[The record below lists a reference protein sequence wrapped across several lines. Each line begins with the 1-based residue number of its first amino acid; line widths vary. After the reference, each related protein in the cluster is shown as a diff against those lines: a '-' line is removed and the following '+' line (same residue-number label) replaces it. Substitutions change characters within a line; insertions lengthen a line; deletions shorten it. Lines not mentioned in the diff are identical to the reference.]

1 MSRLL
6 CLLPFLLWTAPT
18 AVRSVEI
25 VERSPVL
32 NGQPFGKAGA
42 YERIVGRVHFGLN
55 PKTAANRI
63 VRDLEFAP
71 VNAAGEVEC
80 TADLYLL
87 RPADPAKGNGTLLF
101 EVSNRGGK
109 GMLNRF
115 DFARTA
121 ADPQSSDD
129 FGDKWLLQQ
138 GYTLAWLG
146 WEWDIP
152 RSNQTAMHFAAPH
165 FRPDALPAAGL
176 VRSEFVPD
184 RQVSSMPLAD
194 RAQDHIAVGKPLALY
209 VLDAADS
216 PARTIP
222 ASEWRLSAQ
231 DTVEMA
237 AGFQAGKLYEF
248 VYQGKD
254 PVIAGTGVAAVRD
267 WISFLKYGGARTALA
282 DEHRSLQRAI
292 GFGISQSGR
301 FLREFL
307 YDGFNADENGRRV
320 FDGVWADVAGAGRGS
335 FNFRYAQPSR
345 DGCPFLNV
353 FYPTDVF
360 PFTDTPE
367 TDPVTGAGGSLL
379 ARVLAARVV
388 PRIFFTNNS
397 YEYWGRTA
405 ALIHVTAD
413 GKQDVP
419 LSPDTRYYFLAGVQ
433 HFPRSLPLA
442 KAGTRNFVNPVDHR
456 PIQRALLAA
465 MQAWLKDGYDPPP
478 SVYPKLAA
486 GELTPRE
493 QLKFPALE
501 GVPVPQHPRLAR
513 RLDFGPEFE
522 SRGIVSQ
529 EPPAV
534 TGAFPLLVPQVDADG
549 IDLGGIRLPEV
560 AVPLATITGWNLRAP
575 DRGAPDE
582 MTEFYGSIF
591 PFAKTTA
598 GRQSARDPR
607 PSIAER
613 YTGREDYLRRAN
625 AAAQALIEKRFLLP
639 QDRDFAVDKAAK
651 LWDALAQ

>member
-6 CLLPFLLWTAPT
+6 CILPLLVWMAPA

-25 VERSPVL
+25 VERTPVL
-32 NGQPFGKAGA
+32 NGQLFGKSGA
-42 YERIVGRVHFGLN
+42 YERVVGRVHFGWN
-55 PKTAANRI
+55 PKAAANNL

-71 VNAAGEVEC
+71 VNTAGEVEA

-109 GMLNRF
+109 AMLSRF
-115 DFARTA
+115 DFARGA
-121 ADPQSSDD
+121 ADPQSADD
-129 FGDKWLLQQ
+129 FGDRWLLEQ

-152 RSNQTAMHFAAPH
+152 RSNSTAMHFTAPH
-165 FRPDALPAAGL
+165 FRPDSLPAAGL
-176 VRSEFVPD
+176 VRAEFVPD
-184 RQVSSMPLAD
+184 RRVTSMPLAD
-194 RAQDHIAVGKPLALY
+194 RAQDHIAVEKPLALY
-209 VLDAADS
+209 VLDAADA
-216 PARTIP
+216 PARAIAT
-222 ASEWRLSAQ
+222 SEWKLSAQ
-231 DTVEMA
+231 ETVEMA
-237 AGFQAGKLYEF
+237 AGFQPGKLYEF

-254 PVIAGTGVAAVRD
+254 PVVAGTGLAAIRD
-267 WISFLKYGGARTALA
+267 WISSAKYGDGASIR
-282 DEHRSLQRAI
+282 RAI

-301 FLREFL
+301 LLREFL
-307 YDGFNADENGRRV
+307 YDGFNTDENGRKV

-360 PFTDTPE
+360 PFTDTTE
-367 TDPVTGAGGSLL
+367 TDLVSGAEGSLL
-379 ARVLAARVV
+379 ARARAAGVV
-388 PRIFFTNNS
+388 PKLFLTNNS

-405 ALIHVTAD
+405 ALIHVSAD
-413 GKQDVP
+413 GKRDVP
-419 LSPDTRYYFLAGVQ
+419 LAPETRYYFLAGVQ

-442 KAGTRNFVNPVDHR
+442 RVGTRNLTNPVDHR

-465 MQAWLKDGYDPPP
+465 LQAWLKDGTEPPP
-478 SVYPKLAA
+478 STYPRIA
-486 GELTPRE
+486 GGQLTTRD

-513 RLDFGPEFE
+513 RLDFGAEFA
-522 SRGIVSQ
+522 SRGILTK

-549 IDLGGIRLPEV
+549 MDLGGIRLPEI
-560 AVPLATITGWNLRAP
+560 AAPLATITGWNLRAA
-575 DRGAPDE
+575 DRGAPGE
-582 MTEFYGSIF
+582 MAEFYGSIF
-591 PFAKTTA
+591 PFAKTA
-598 GRQSARDPR
+598 ADRRASRDPR
-607 PSIAER
+607 LSIAER
-613 YTGREDYLRRAN
+613 YTSREEYVKRAT
-625 AAAQALIEKRFLLP
+625 AAAQSLIDQRFLLP
-639 QDRDFAVDKAAK
+639 QDKDFAVDNAAK
-651 LWDALAQ
+651 LWDALAR

>member
-6 CLLPFLLWTAPT
+6 CVLPLLVWMAPA

-25 VERSPVL
+25 VERTPVL
-32 NGQPFGKAGA
+32 NGQVFGKSGP
-42 YERIVGRVHFGLN
+42 YERVVGRVHFGWN
-55 PKTAANRI
+55 PKAAANKI

-71 VNAAGEVEC
+71 LNAAGEVEAV
-80 TADLYLL
+80 ADLYLL

-115 DFARTA
+115 DFARGA
-121 ADPQSSDD
+121 ADPQSADD
-129 FGDKWLLQQ
+129 FGDRWLLEQ

-152 RSNQTAMHFAAPH
+152 RSNTTAMHFTAPH
-165 FRPDALPAAGL
+165 FRADALPAAGL
-176 VRSEFVPD
+176 VRAEFVPD
-184 RQVSSMPLAD
+184 RLVTSMPLAD
-194 RAQDHIAVGKPLALY
+194 RAQDHIAVEKPLALY
-209 VLDAADS
+209 VLDAADA
-216 PARTIP
+216 PAHPIA
-222 ASEWRLSAQ
+222 ASEWKISAQ
-231 DTVEMA
+231 ETVEMA
-237 AGFQAGKLYEF
+237 AGFQPGKLYEF
-248 VYQGKD
+248 VYQGKN
-254 PVIAGTGVAAVRD
+254 PVIAGTGLAAIRD
-267 WISFLKYGGARTALA
+267 WVSSTKYAEGASIR
-282 DEHRSLQRAI
+282 RAI

-301 FLREFL
+301 LLREFL
-307 YDGFNADENGRRV
+307 YDGFNADENARKV

-353 FYPTDVF
+353 FYPTDIF

-367 TDPVTGAGGSLL
+367 TDPVSGAEGSLL
-379 ARVLAARVV
+379 ARARAAGVV
-388 PRIFFTNNS
+388 PKLFLSNNS

-413 GKQDVP
+413 GKRDIP
-419 LSPDTRYYFLAGVQ
+419 LSADTRYYFLAGVQ

-442 KAGTRNFVNPVDHR
+442 RAGTRNLTNPVDHR

-465 MQAWLKDGYDPPP
+465 MQAWLKDGTEPPA
-478 SVYPKLAA
+478 SAYPRIAA
-486 GELTPRE
+486 GQLTPLDK
-493 QLKFPALE
+493 LKFPSLE

-513 RLDFGPEFE
+513 RLDFGAEFA
-522 SRGIVSQ
+522 SRGILTQ

-549 IDLGGIRLPEV
+549 IDLGGIRLPEI
-560 AVPLATITGWNLRAP
+560 AVPLATITGWNLRAA
-575 DRGAPDE
+575 DRGAPGE

-591 PFAKTTA
+591 PFARTA
-598 GRQSARDPR
+598 ADRRASRDPR
-607 PSIAER
+607 LSIAER
-613 YTGREDYLRRAN
+613 YAGRDEYVKRAT
-625 AAAQALIEKRFLLP
+625 AAAQSLVDKRFLLP
-639 QDRDFAVDKAAK
+639 QDKDFAVDKAAK
-651 LWDALAQ
+651 LWDALAR